1 MTLGQLTKKLDYL
14 NEMGAYVADDQIEY
28 QYISNKIKKEVERVV
43 QIFSLKDR
51 STKPV
56 RERTLTIL
64 SCE

>member
-51 STKPV
+51 STKLV